1 MDVRKLARIVSIVG
15 HPFVLV
21 PLAIVLATR
30 DAARTRVPVL
40 GAVLA
45 TMLILAIYVVRK
57 WRRGEL
63 TDVDV
68 SSREQ
73 RPRVFLVGIVA
84 SGAACLAM
92 IATGQNMPVIRG
104 TAIACITLV
113 VMAIVNRL
121 LLKASLHSAF
131 AAIAAGIVW
140 RASLGIAMG
149 FAVVALVVGWSRV
162 RYGRHTASEVAAG
175 LAIGAIAALGYAR
188 EW

>member
-1 MDVRKLARIVSIVG
+1 MDAKNVARIVSIVG

-30 DAARTRVPVL
+30 DAAASRGPVL
-40 GAVLA
+40 GAVLG
-45 TMLILAIYVVRK
+45 TMAVLAVYVLRK

-73 RPRVFLVGIVA
+73 RPRVFFIGIA
-84 SGAACLAM
+84 SSGAACVAM
-92 IATGQNMPVIRG
+92 IATKQAPGVIRG
-104 TAIACITLV
+104 TAIACGVLV
-113 VMAIVNRL
+113 VMFLVNRF

-140 RASLGIAMG
+140 RASPLLTLA
-149 FAVVALVVGWSRV
+149 FALVALIVGWSRV
-162 RYGRHTASEVAAG
+162 RYGRHTASEVVAG
-175 LAIGAIAALGYAR
+175 LVIGSIAALGFAAG
-188 EW
+188 